1 MAVPE
6 TPAKVLDAT
15 LYTRTLVG
23 EDVSMKPKTKQP
35 QTEATEAEAHEGS
48 EAVVE
53 VTCARAMV
61 PSGNGARSVPAGHGG
76 RREP

>member
-23 EDVSMKPKTKQP
+23 EDVSMKPKMKQP
-35 QTEATEAEAHEGS
+35 QTEATEAEAHEAARRWS
-48 EAVVE
+48 REKQE
-53 VTCARAMV
+53 VDD
-61 PSGNGARSVPAGHGG
+61 GAAHHGKSSS
-76 RREP
+76 RTEWL